1 MKPRLSAILLAA
13 GASSR
18 MGRPKALLEFEG
30 ETFLDRQIG
39 LYASLGAKVICVLG
53 HDSGVVA
60 RGLRRAAEAVLVLNP
75 APEAGQLS
83 SLQCALRALCPD
95 SEAFFFTPADSP
107 GVRPATLAALLESF
121 DPETADFFQP
131 QFGGRHGHPVL
142 AAARAAARF
151 LALAPGSSA
160 REMIRRSRRRFV
172 EVADPFVLLDVD
184 TPEAY
189 RKLVEG
195 RLE

>member
-1 MKPRLSAILLAA
+1 
-13 GASSR
+13 

-39 LYASLGAKVICVLG
+39 LYASLGAKVVCVLG
-53 HDSGVVA
+53 HDPERVA
-60 RGLRRAAEAVLVLNP
+60 RGLRRAADAVLVLNP

-83 SLQCALRALCPD
+83 SLQCGLRALCPD
-95 SEAFFFTPADSP
+95 TEAFFFTPADSP
-107 GVRPATLAALLESF
+107 GVRPETLAALMEAF
-121 DPETADFFQP
+121 DPRAADFVQP
-131 QFGGRHGHPVL
+131 QCGGRHGHPVL
-142 AAARAAARF
+142 AAAHTAVGL
-151 LALAPGSSA
+151 LALAPEDSA

-189 RKLVEG
+189 QKLVEG
-195 RLE
+195 RFE